1 MVAKILDGKQI
12 AKDYRQGLQDQVEA
26 LKKEG
31 YTPKLSVIL
40 VGNDG
45 ASMSYVRSKKKAAEK
60 IGMISEIVH
69 LEETASEEEVLNEL
83 ERLNNDDT
91 VSGILVQVPLPEQV
105 SEQKVLETINP
116 EKDVDGFNP
125 ANIGKLY
132 IDEQT
137 FVPCTPLGIM
147 ELLKNA
153 DIDLEGK
160 EAVVI
165 GRSHIVGQPVSKLLL
180 QQNATVTILH
190 SRSKDMSKHLKN
202 ADVIVSAVG
211 RPGLVTKDDVK
222 EGAVV
227 IDVGNTPDENGK
239 LKGDVEYDEVKEI
252 AGAITPVPGGVGPMT
267 ITMVLNNT
275 LLAEKMRRGL
285 DK

>member
-1 MVAKILDGKQI
+1 M
-12 AKDYRQGLQDQVEA
+12 QDQVET
-26 LKKEG
+26 LKEKG

-45 ASMSYVRSKKKAAEK
+45 ASQSYVNSKKKAAEK

-69 LEETASEEEVLNEL
+69 LAEDTSEEDVLKEL
-83 ERLNNDDT
+83 DRLNNDDS
-91 VSGILVQVPLPEQV
+91 VSGILVQVPLPKQV
-105 SEQKVLETINP
+105 SEQKILEAINP
-116 EKDVDGFNP
+116 EKDGDGFHP
-125 ANIGKLY
+125 SNIGKLY

-147 ELLKNA
+147 EILKHA

-160 EAVVI
+160 NAVVI

-180 QQNATVTILH
+180 QANATVTILH
-190 SRSKDMSKHLKN
+190 SRTKDMHSHLKH

-211 RPGLVTKDDVK
+211 KPGLVTKDDVK
-222 EGAVV
+222 EGAVIV
-227 IDVGNTPDENGK
+227 DVGNTPDENGK
-239 LKGDVEYDEVKEI
+239 LKGDVEFDEVKEI
-252 AGAITPVPGGVGPMT
+252 AGAITPVPGGVGPLT

-275 LLAEKMRRGL
+275 LLAEKMRRGI
-285 DK
+285 K